1 VEKVSSMKSEEQRN
15 LDLVVTLAVI
25 VGHCNVLYD
34 MLEDGS
40 QQARRLATIRGM
52 AASAMKGLTE
62 QPGTRHRIPTPAVRR
77 PATEESA

>member
-1 VEKVSSMKSEEQRN
+1 MKSEEQRN

-34 MLEDGS
+34 MVEEGS

-52 AASAMKGLTE
+52 AESAMKDLTE
-62 QPGTRHRIPTPAVRR
+62 QPGTRHRMPTPAARR
-77 PATEESA
+77 PPTEESA